1 MTRIP
6 IDTPESATPMSRALG
21 LMVLGGLVV
30 ALVVWAAGTVWAQK
44 LDTARFR
51 ADSISRDALDRR
63 LLEQSELT
71 AGRVKAMYCARS
83 RRRSRLVVTDA
94 LVCRLRRGAGAVPAL
109 VGRTSRS
116 IDD

>member
-1 MTRIP
+1 MDALREAVRVDRGQAAGYWHCQLMTRIP

-71 AGRVKAMYCARS
+71 AGRVKAMYCATIPAS
-83 RRRSRLVVTDA
+83 QQ
-94 LVCRLRRGAGAVPAL
+94 AGCN
-109 VGRTSRS
+109 
-116 IDD
+116 